1 MPGPRTRIDFAAI
14 ATAALAAAERLVPL
28 WLAGGKREGHEWK
41 CGSLA
46 GDAGHSCSV
55 NLKTGAW
62 ADFATG
68 DKGGDLISLWAA
80 IRSLKPGEAAREL
93 ARELNIAID
102 EPPPSRSRA
111 GSSERATPPTSDARA
126 ERGARRTEDAAQPAA
141 RPTSAD
147 AWTDAGAWPPEG
159 PPAPV
164 AHLVRGKPTASW
176 TYRDAQGQVLG
187 HVHRF
192 TTSTGGKEIL
202 PCVWSRH
209 PTRGTA
215 WKWRAFTEP
224 RPLYGLHLL
233 AQRTDAPVL
242 VVEGEKCA
250 DAAQAVLGE
259 KVVVITWPGGG
270 KAVAKADWSP
280 LRGRRVVVWP
290 DADAKRDK
298 AGVLLPPPRQ
308 PGLQAAEAVAERLL
322 ALDCEVRLVKLPL
335 PGELPDGYD
344 VADVIESGDGT
355 PLDRVRYWLR
365 AENLR
370 QAVPLPAAGGAGKPP
385 NPYGAAQAGAGDGG
399 PEDEW
404 RRRLRWGR
412 NGAEPCLANVT
423 LILRCDERWRGVL
436 GFDDFSQR
444 TLKRTVPPY
453 AFGRAGEWEGEDD
466 SRTAIWLSD
475 HYSMTVRADLVAE
488 AVETIAREFRFHP
501 VREHLRSL
509 AWDGERRLEEWLIHA
524 AGIVDCEYSRA
535 VSAYFLRGMVRR
547 VMEPGCKFDY
557 ALVLEGEEGLRKSTL
572 CAVLGGPWY
581 SDTDLDLTHKD
592 SMSALRGKWLHE
604 FSEMD
609 SVTRA
614 EASKQKSFLS
624 RSVDEFRPVYGRRE
638 IRCPRQ
644 VVFVGTTNEDEYIK
658 EGQGARRFW
667 PVRVSRPIDIEWL
680 RRMLPQLMAEAVADY
695 DAGEP
700 YYPSPEQQRELF
712 QPEQKRR
719 VVQESLI
726 DALHDWVLEPDMDE
740 MGVRT
745 ANGGMFSVADA
756 AYRCLKVAYAQLT
769 RDLQTRIG
777 KALSALGCTKVER
790 RNGMT
795 RYWYKPP
802 QKVATSDVARQPAQP
817 GKGTDDDPLPF

>member
-1 MPGPRTRIDFAAI
+1 MSGPHSRLDFEAI
-14 ATAALAAAERLVPL
+14 ASAALLHAERLVAS
-28 WLAGGKREGHEWK
+28 WLPGGKRDGHEWK

-46 GDAGHSCSV
+46 GDKGDSCSV
-55 NLKTGAW
+55 NLKTGVW
-62 ADFATG
+62 ADFATE
-68 DKGGDLISLWAA
+68 DRGGDLISLYAA
-80 IRSLKPGEAAREL
+80 IRQCNQGQAARDL
-93 ARELNIAID
+93 ARELGISID
-102 EPPPSRSRA
+102 QRA
-111 GSSERATPPTSDARA
+111 GSSEAARTGAT
-126 ERGARRTEDAAQPAA
+126 GARGQAEQRRGTQDAAQPAA

-147 AWTDAGAWPPEG
+147 DAWRDAGAWPEDG

-164 AHLVRGKPTASW
+164 AHLVRGRPVASW
-176 TYRDAQGQVLG
+176 AYRNAAGALLG

-192 TTSTGGKEIL
+192 VTSTGGKEVL
-202 PCVWSRH
+202 PCVWSAH
-209 PTRGTA
+209 PQRGHA
-215 WKWRAFTEP
+215 WKWRAFTDP

-233 AQRTDAPVL
+233 AQRPQAPVL

-250 DAAQAVLGE
+250 DAAQAVLGD
-259 KVVVITWPGGG
+259 KVVVVTWPGGS
-270 KAVAKADWSP
+270 KAVAKADWQP
-280 LRGRRVVVWP
+280 LAGRRVVLWP
-290 DADAKRDK
+290 DADAKQDK
-298 AGVLLPPPRQ
+298 AGQLLPLPRQ
-308 PGLQAAEAVAERLL
+308 PGQKAMEDAGRLL
-322 ALDCEVRLVKLPL
+322 CALGCDVRMVQLPP

-344 VADVIESGDGT
+344 VADVIAAASADGDART
-355 PLDRVRYWLR
+355 PADRVRAWLAPDR
-365 AENLR
+365 LR
-370 QAVPLPAAGGAGKPP
+370 QLTPLPAALPPGVLPANGAPQGG
-385 NPYGAAQAGAGDGG
+385 GDG
-399 PEDEW
+399 DDNW
-404 RRRLRWGR
+404 RTRLRWGR

-423 LILRCDERWRGVL
+423 LILRCDARWRGVL
-436 GFDDFSQR
+436 GFDEFSQR
-444 TLKRTVPPY
+444 TLKRAVPPY
-453 AFGRAGEWEGEDD
+453 AFGRLGEWESEDD

-475 HYSMTVRADLVAE
+475 NFAMTVRADLVAE
-488 AVETIAREFRFHP
+488 AVETVAREHRYHP
-501 VREHLRSL
+501 VVEHLRAL
-509 AWDGERRLEEWLIHA
+509 KWDGVRRLEEWLITA
-524 AGIVDCEYSRA
+524 AGVVDCEYTRA

-572 CAVLGGPWY
+572 CATLGGPWY

-667 PVRVSRPIDIEWL
+667 PVRVTRPIDIEWL
-680 RRMLPQLMAEAVADY
+680 RRNLQQLFAEAVADY

-700 YYPSPEQQRELF
+700 YYPLPEQQRSLF

-726 DALHDWVLEPDMDE
+726 DALHDWVLDPDMDE
-740 MGVRT
+740 LATRT

-802 QKVATSDVARQPAQP
+802 QKVATSAVARQPAQP
-817 GKGTDDDPLPF
+817 NMEADDDPVPF